1 MVDPTNITNTAIQIT
16 AEQMTSSIEWAIA
29 GLFISIIF
37 TLIGIGL
44 GKGARNEAKKAIG
57 TIIGVVGAIGDGIFL
72 IKLSF
77 LLFQLI

>member
-1 MVDPTNITNTAIQIT
+1 MVDPTNITNAAVQLT
-16 AEQMTSSIEWAIA
+16 AEQMTGSIEWAIA

-44 GKGARNEAKKAIG
+44 GKGARNEAKKVIG
-57 TIIGVVGAIGDGIFL
+57 NFMGVIGIIGDGIFL
-72 IKLSF
+72 IKLST